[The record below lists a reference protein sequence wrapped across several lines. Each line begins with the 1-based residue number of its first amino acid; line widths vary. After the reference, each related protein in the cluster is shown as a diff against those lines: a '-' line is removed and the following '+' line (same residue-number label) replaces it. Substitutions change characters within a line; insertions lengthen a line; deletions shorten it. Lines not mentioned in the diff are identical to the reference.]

1 MDIKAKAK
9 PVRFRIVSGG
19 VECTSLD
26 DLRAHFD
33 LKSVAD
39 TINDGR
45 LGKWLNYIK
54 ELDFA
59 KQVKE
64 IGKFDPSDMTV
75 SLKVLSL
82 FTGKKYGRKNFKSE
96 VKFIEFLDNDKNTHE
111 FALNLIKESMHKDVD
126 VLLYAYHN
134 HAELITDVH
143 ECFESFLNSPTDWPQ
158 SNLEKYPEVL
168 WCLGKDLVV
177 SGNISD
183 KKKGMSLIDK
193 AAEMGVHEAISYKKN
208 HQEFSR
214 ALFVSESRKKIIS
227 EIIREVLG
235 KERTFWI
242 AKFNISRLFNVYAKN
257 MSYSQAERDLF
268 KICAICGSLNEK
280 PSLNQIRLR
289 LKSECK
295 LNNNNCYR
303 EILDFLIIYISEKDG
318 WDGSDGAI
326 AKYKHLSF
334 MPAQERAKDLPRKL
348 AKCYI
353 TTRTNK
359 KIQMPLCPSLS
370 EFHLFIYDLLSNILD
385 FYDYDKYN

>member
-1 MDIKAKAK
+1 MDIIAKAK

-54 ELDFA
+54 EFDFA

-82 FTGKKYGRKNFKSE
+82 FTGKNYGRKNFKSE
-96 VKFIEFLDNDKNTHE
+96 VKFIEFLDNDKNTSGV
-111 FALNLIKESMHKDVD
+111 ALNLIKESMHKDVD

-134 HAELITDVH
+134 HTELITDVH

-193 AAEMGVHEAISYKKN
+193 AAEMGVNEAISYKQDNQKT
-208 HQEFSR
+208 
-214 ALFVSESRKKIIS
+214 VTESRKKIIS
-227 EIIREVLG
+227 EIIKDVVDKHRSYIVDAP
-235 KERTFWI
+235 K
-242 AKFNISRLFNVYAKN
+242 LFTIYAEN
-257 MSYSQAERDLF
+257 PSYDKAERDLF
-268 KICAICGSLNEK
+268 KVCAICCSLVERSYLK
-280 PSLNQIRLR
+280 TIRGQLE
-289 LKSECK
+289 SECK
-295 LNNNNCYR
+295 RCYNNYYH
-303 EILDFLIIYISEKDG
+303 EILDFLKIYASEANG
-318 WDGSDGAI
+318 WDGSNGAI
-326 AKYKHLSF
+326 AKYKNLSF
-334 MPAQERAKDLPRKL
+334 RPALQRAKDLSRSRATL
-348 AKCYI
+348 FVTTQSNI
-353 TTRTNK
+353 TIN
-359 KIQMPLCPSLS
+359 MPLCPTLS
-370 EFHLFIYDLLSNILD
+370 EYITFVYKLLSYILD
-385 FYDYDKYN
+385 FYDYGK